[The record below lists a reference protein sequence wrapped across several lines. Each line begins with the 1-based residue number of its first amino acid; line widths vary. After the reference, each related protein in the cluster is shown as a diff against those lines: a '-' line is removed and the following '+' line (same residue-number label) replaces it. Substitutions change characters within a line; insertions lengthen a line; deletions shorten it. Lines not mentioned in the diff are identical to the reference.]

1 MHGNIFNDTWT
12 SHSDQGY
19 SKKKKKARICILK
32 KDLVTKFT

>member
-19 SKKKKKARICILK
+19 SKKKKSQNMY
-32 KDLVTKFT
+32 FEEGFSY

>member
-19 SKKKKKARICILK
+19 SKKKKKPEY
-32 KDLVTKFT
+32 VF